1 MSEMNDIINTLAI
14 GKMLVQKPD
23 DVELF
28 LMQQYT
34 RKLIK
39 ILGNA
44 DANPTKVATAVAD
57 IIEATADYSEE
68 MDRLDRD
75 DDSTTGEK

>member
-23 DVELF
+23 NDVELF

-44 DANPTKVATAVAD
+44 DANPTKVATAVSD

-68 MDRLDRD
+68 MDRIDRD
-75 DDSTTGEK
+75 DDQ

>member
-44 DANPTKVATAVAD
+44 DANPTKVATAVSD

>member
-1 MSEMNDIINTLAI
+1 MSEMNDIINTLAV
-14 GKMLVQKPD
+14 GRMLELKPD
-23 DVELF
+23 DVEDF
-28 LMQQYT
+28 LMQQYV

-39 ILGNA
+39 ILGTA

-57 IIEATADYSEE
+57 IVEATANYSEE